1 MLAWS
6 KAPWWEGLS
15 RHTGGPHSAKHTV
28 EKSTLEKSERGHVLA
43 STHSLCLVEGV
54 HFAVV
59 HSRGGIGWSE
69 MAGCKKPAFIPHY
82 QTPLS
87 INLSKL
93 SFTTNY
99 RCQLERFVPN
109 LPGSKPGIFFFFG
122 EFNQRLFLFGSIKS
136 FWLKMT
142 IFKENVGIPMKWM
155 VWFIWN
161 EMTSSKSQSWFYVA
175 LYKGKKTLPA
185 GFSWEM

>member
-1 MLAWS
+1 MLAWP
-6 KAPWWEGLS
+6 KAPYWEGLS
-15 RHTGGPHSAKHTV
+15 RLTRGPHSAKQTQAHIV
-28 EKSTLEKSERGHVLA
+28 SACFKGPCSLLCSTLQGGE
-43 STHSLCLVEGV
+43 
-54 HFAVV
+54 
-59 HSRGGIGWSE
+59 GIGWSE
-69 MAGCKKPAFIPHY
+69 MASCKKPAFIPHY

-87 INLSKL
+87 INLSKF

-99 RCQLERFVPN
+99 RCQLEGLFSTSQ
-109 LPGSKPGIFFFFG
+109 GWKPGIFFFLG
-122 EFNQRLFLFGSIKS
+122 QFNQRLFLLSFFLISIKS

-142 IFKENVGIPMKWM
+142 IFKENAGIPMKWM